1 MEDDV
6 DLADAVC
13 SYLRAKAFVVDVVG
27 RLDEARSALL
37 TAQYSAVLL
46 DLHLEDGDGLSLM
59 PAVRAL
65 REQPAVIVLTARDQ
79 VSDRIRGLDAG
90 ADDYLTKPYDPG
102 ELLARLRAVQ
112 RRSSGGESVVQLGS
126 LQIDLAHDMVRR
138 DGVPVVLTQKE
149 WALLRVMAMR
159 PERIHTRDALQDA
172 LYGFDDEADSNTLE
186 VFVSRLRR
194 KLGRDHIQTLRGLG
208 YRLAFSPRVDV
219 TRPGARRPRLADR
232 LARTLMLWVGGVWLA
247 CVLGATWYV
256 DREINHNFDNEMI
269 ESAHRMVDIAVHEL
283 DQASASGKL
292 DPARLPLLAQ
302 RADHRRR
309 PGDLP
314 ARRRRPAD
322 ADALARGAVRA
333 VRGAAAHRLR
343 RDRAVARLHRHATRA
358 GRSTSTSPIPSP
370 SGARRAT
377 APCSAS

>member
-1 MEDDV
+1 LRILLVEDDV

-90 ADDYLTKPYDPG
+90 ADDYLTKPYDPE

-112 RRSSGGESVVQLGS
+112 RRSGGGESVVQLGS
-126 LQIDLAHDMVRR
+126 LQIDLANDLVRR

-194 KLGRDHIQTLRGLG
+194 KLGREHIQTLRGLG
-208 YRLAFSPRVDV
+208 YRLAF
-219 TRPGARRPRLADR
+219 
-232 LARTLMLWVGGVWLA
+232 
-247 CVLGATWYV
+247 
-256 DREINHNFDNEMI
+256 F
-269 ESAHRMVDIAVHEL
+269 
-283 DQASASGKL
+283 
-292 DPARLPLLAQ
+292 
-302 RADHRRR
+302 
-309 PGDLP
+309 
-314 ARRRRPAD
+314 
-322 ADALARGAVRA
+322 
-333 VRGAAAHRLR
+333 AA
-343 RDRAVARLHRHATRA
+343 
-358 GRSTSTSPIPSP
+358 PP
-370 SGARRAT
+370 
-377 APCSAS
+377 